1 MQGFD
6 KKLFAWFRDEN
17 GRPRTSRDD
26 NGSPPATENGSV
38 PMQFFDYIICSTS
51 YVAGGSTVRTVTYT
65 DWQTRNGPVNK
76 TVTQIVTPKVVVWDR
91 YA

>member
-1 MQGFD
+1 M
-6 KKLFAWFRDEN
+6 KME
-17 GRPRTSRDD
+17 GRGRAEMIMVTLQPSKM
-26 NGSPPATENGSV
+26 GQFQCS
-38 PMQFFDYIICSTS
+38 FFDYIICSTS
-51 YVAGGSTVRTVTYT
+51 YVAGESTVRTVTYT